1 MDCSLL
7 TLSHLCAADTVHLL
21 QKWCNYAVMQ
31 CLQITAP
38 LIPIDSSEVFFFFLF
53 FFCFALAPVP
63 LCSEKQP
70 GLEQRSLGSLVPR
83 NTPGLVR
90 AQPSDLYKLTVLEVQ
105 INVVS
110 GKAQFKLEPCCFLKS
125 YHVHRNPTPL
135 SGRTHL
141 FLFNIKITLQD
152 LEKKKRKYHFKW
164 IIYHGTN
171 T

>member
-1 MDCSLL
+1 
-7 TLSHLCAADTVHLL
+7 
-21 QKWCNYAVMQ
+21 MQ

-38 LIPIDSSEVFFFFLF
+38 LIPIDSSEVFFFSSF

-135 SGRTHL
+135 SGRTNL

-152 LEKKKRKYHFKW
+152 LEEKKEE
-164 IIYHGTN
+164 ISL
-171 T
+171 

>member
-1 MDCSLL
+1 MVFFLRS
-7 TLSHLCAADTVHLL
+7 TV
-21 QKWCNYAVMQ
+21 
-31 CLQITAP
+31 
-38 LIPIDSSEVFFFFLF
+38 LIRLWSEVIFIMTALCKNDVIMQWCSVYRSQLHWFPSIPLKCFFFLF

-135 SGRTHL
+135 SGRTNL

-152 LEKKKRKYHFKW
+152 LEKKKEE
-164 IIYHGTN
+164 ISL
-171 T
+171 